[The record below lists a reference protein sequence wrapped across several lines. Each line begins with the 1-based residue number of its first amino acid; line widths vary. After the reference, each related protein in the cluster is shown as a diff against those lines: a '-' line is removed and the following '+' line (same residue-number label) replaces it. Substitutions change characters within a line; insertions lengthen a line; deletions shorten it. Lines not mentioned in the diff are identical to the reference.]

1 MQYLTIMSINT
12 KSQIFQSGN
21 SNRWVRFKWVGRF
34 LLLFLALAVVVVVV
48 ALKNTYSPSIPLESR
63 AIKKVLSDSI
73 PAYRESAM
81 GRQYRGFRSQIQD
94 IWKKGKGCGQK
105 DSVLNLSSTP
115 IFSDSLGIRAGFYV
129 TWYNQSFTSLKKNI
143 SKLNLVIPEW
153 FFIDPTA
160 DTLYSKMDDRA
171 YNLIKASGVKVMPM
185 LSNYY
190 KDKFNGASLHRILNS
205 PAKQT
210 RLIDDIV
217 RLLKQNSFSG
227 INVDFEELEETK
239 NENLSKFQKDLY
251 TRLHSEGLLVTQNV
265 MPFNEDYN
273 YTELSKYNDYIF
285 LMAYDEHSETT
296 KAGPICSQKWI
307 EAAVGNLCKKVTP
320 SKVVL
325 NIAAYGFDW
334 SKDTCEKV
342 TYQEALATAR
352 ESDGIVDFDNDTYN
366 LHYKYYDGKD
376 QIHEV
381 HFVDAATNFNTL
393 RYVTEYGLA
402 GTALWHLGAEDN
414 RLWDFYD
421 KPMTKGFLKSFDF
434 KEFSNVSSTT
444 APDFIGEGEI
454 LEMIATP
461 TPGHITPQVDYE
473 DMLITEETYDKLPST
488 YIVKKWGKNTNRK
501 LVLTFDDG
509 PDPIYTKEILDT
521 LAYYHVPAAFFVVGI
536 QAERN
541 IPLIKR
547 IMREGHEIGNHT
559 FTHPNIAEVSP
570 NRALLEMDATRLL
583 IECITG
589 KSTVMFRAPFN
600 ADSDPEKS
608 EEMVPIALSRQR
620 NYITVGESID
630 PEDWQKD
637 EIPNFNQDTIF
648 NRVLTIFNKHLADN
662 DTANIILLHDA
673 GGTDRKST
681 VLATGMII
689 RYFQSKG
696 YTFTTVADL
705 LGKKPEDLMPPV
717 PKGSGYTLLQFNYFI
732 AEAGYMGGTLLNS
745 LFLVF
750 IAMGLLRL
758 IAITTLAIK
767 QKNKEKKLIFPTI
780 DRALLPKVSIIVP
793 AYNEEV
799 NAVNSMHNLLR
810 CDYPSFEVIF
820 VDDGSKDNTYA
831 NVLEAFKDHPKV
843 QVFTKPNGGKS
854 SALNFGIEQTS
865 SEFVVCIDADT
876 KLLPDAISKMMR
888 HFYNPLVGAVAG
900 VVKAGNEV
908 NIITKWQSL
917 EYTISQNFDRK
928 AFAYLNAIT
937 VVPGAIG
944 AFRKDALEKA
954 GGFTT
959 DTLAEDCDLSIRILR
974 EGYIIANEPHA
985 VAMTE
990 VPESVRQFMKQRFR
1004 WSFGVMQTFWKHKD
1018 ALFNNQYK
1026 SLGWVALPD
1035 LLLFKYFIPLFTP
1048 LADVLMIIGL
1058 LSDNAAKIGIYYLIF
1073 TAVDVL
1079 IASVTF
1085 ALEKEKPGKL
1095 VWIIPQRIIYR
1106 WLMIVVLFRAI
1117 KRALKGE
1124 LQHWGVLKRTGN
1136 VKEIETK

>member
-1 MQYLTIMSINT
+1 
-12 KSQIFQSGN
+12 
-21 SNRWVRFKWVGRF
+21 
-34 LLLFLALAVVVVVV
+34 
-48 ALKNTYSPSIPLESR
+48 
-63 AIKKVLSDSI
+63 
-73 PAYRESAM
+73 
-81 GRQYRGFRSQIQD
+81 
-94 IWKKGKGCGQK
+94 
-105 DSVLNLSSTP
+105 
-115 IFSDSLGIRAGFYV
+115 
-129 TWYNQSFTSLKKNI
+129 
-143 SKLNLVIPEW
+143 
-153 FFIDPTA
+153 
-160 DTLYSKMDDRA
+160 MDDRA
-171 YNLIKASGVKVMPM
+171 FNLIKASGVKVMPM

-190 KDKFNGASLHRILNS
+190 KDNFNGASLHRILNS
-205 PAKQT
+205 PAKEKK
-210 RLIDDIV
+210 LIDDIIRV
-217 RLLKQNSFSG
+217 LKENNFAG
-227 INVDFEELEETK
+227 VNVDFEELQETK

-251 TRLHSEGLLVTQNV
+251 SRLHAEGLLVTQNV

-296 KAGPICSQKWI
+296 KAGPICSQKWV
-307 EAAVGNLCKKVTP
+307 EAAVENLCKNVTP

-334 SKDTCEKV
+334 SKDTVEKV

-366 LHYKYYDGKD
+366 LHFQYYDGKD

-393 RYVTEYGLA
+393 RYATEYGLA

-414 RLWDFYD
+414 RIWDFYN
-421 KPMTKGFLKSFDF
+421 KPMTKSFLKDFDF

-454 LEMIATP
+454 LDMIATP
-461 TPGHITPQVDYE
+461 TEGHITPKIDY
-473 DMLITEETYDKLPST
+473 DNMLITEEKYDKLPST
-488 YIVKKWGKNTNRK
+488 YVVKKWGKNTQKK
-501 LVLTFDDG
+501 LVLTYDDG
-509 PDPIYTKEILDT
+509 PDPIYTREILDT
-521 LAYYHVPAAFFVVGI
+521 LAYYHVPAAFFMVGI

-541 IPLIKR
+541 IPLVKR
-547 IMREGHEIGNHT
+547 VLSEGHEIGNHT

-589 KSTVMFRAPFN
+589 KSTILFRAPFN
-600 ADSDPEKS
+600 ADSDPEKA

-637 EIPNFNQDTIF
+637 EVPNFNADTIL
-648 NRVLTIFNKHLADN
+648 NRVITIFNKHLAEN

-673 GGTDRKST
+673 GGSDRKST

-689 RYFQSKG
+689 RYFHNRG
-696 YTFTTVADL
+696 YTFTSIADL
-705 LGKKPEDLMPPV
+705 LGKSKDELMPPV
-717 PKGSGYTLLQFNYFI
+717 PKGSGYALLQMNYFL
-732 AEAGYMGGTLLNS
+732 AEAGYIGGTLLNS

-750 IAMGLLRL
+750 IALGLLRL
-758 IAITTLAIK
+758 IAITYMAIK
-767 QKNKEKKLIFPTI
+767 QKNKEKKMVYPLI
-780 DRALLPKVSIIVP
+780 DRSLLPKVSIIVP
-793 AYNEEV
+793 AFNEEV
-799 NAVNSMHNLLR
+799 NAVSSMQNLLR
-810 CDYPSFEVIF
+810 CVYPAFEIIF
-820 VDDGSKDNTYA
+820 VDDGSKDSTYTIV
-831 NVLEAFKDHPKV
+831 NEAFKDNPLV
-843 QVFTKPNGGKS
+843 RVFTKPNGGKS
-854 SALNFGIEQTS
+854 SALNFGIEQSDT
-865 SEFVVCIDADT
+865 EFVVCIDADT

-888 HFYNPLVGAVAG
+888 HFTDPKIGAVAG

-928 AFAYLNAIT
+928 AFAYLNCIT

-944 AFRKDALEKA
+944 AFRKEALERA

-974 EGYIIANEPHA
+974 EGYIIQNESHA

-990 VPESVRQFMKQRFR
+990 VPESVKQFMKQRFR

-1018 ALFNNQYK
+1018 ALFNNKYK
-1026 SLGWVALPD
+1026 TLGWVALPD

-1058 LSDNAAKIGIYYLIF
+1058 LSDNAAKIGVYYLIF

-1095 VWIIPQRIIYR
+1095 IWIIPQRIIYR

-1124 LQHWGVLKRTGN
+1124 LQNWGVLKRTGN
-1136 VKEIETK
+1136 VKDIEEG

>member
-1 MQYLTIMSINT
+1 MSNSI
-12 KSQIFQSGN
+12 KSQVFQSKN
-21 SNRWVRFKWVGRF
+21 SSRWQSFKWAGRF
-34 LLLFLALAVVVVVV
+34 LLLFLVLAIVVVFI
-48 ALKNTYSPSIPLESR
+48 ALKNPYAPTIPLESR
-63 AIKKVLSDSI
+63 AIKKVLTDSI
-73 PAYRESAM
+73 PSYRESKM

-94 IWKKGKGCGQK
+94 LWKMGKGQGQK
-105 DSVLNLSSTP
+105 DSVLNLSTTS
-115 IFSDSLGIRAGFYV
+115 IFSDSLGIRAAFYV

-143 SKLNLVIPEW
+143 SKINLVIPEW
-153 FFIDPTA
+153 FFIDPDA
-160 DTLYSKMDDRA
+160 DTLYSKMDERA
-171 YNLIKASGVKVMPM
+171 FNLIKASGVKVMPM

-190 KDKFNGASLHRILNS
+190 KDNFNGASLHRILNS
-205 PAKQT
+205 PTKEKK
-210 RLIDDIV
+210 LIEDLIKV
-217 RLLKQNSFSG
+217 LKQNNFAG
-227 INVDFEELEETK
+227 VNVDFEELQETH

-251 TRLHSEGLLVTQNV
+251 TRLHAEGLLVTQNV

-273 YTELSKYNDYIF
+273 YTELSKFNDYIF

-296 KAGPICSQKWI
+296 KAGPICSQKWV
-307 EAAVGNLCKKVTP
+307 EAAVENLCKKVTP

-334 SKDTCEKV
+334 SKDTVEKV

-366 LHYKYYDGKD
+366 LHFQYYDGKD

-393 RYVTEYGLA
+393 RYATEYGLA

-414 RLWDFYD
+414 RIWDFYD
-421 KPMTKGFLKSFDF
+421 KPMTKSFLKDFDF

-454 LEMIATP
+454 LDMIATP
-461 TPGHITPQVDYE
+461 TEGHITPQIDY
-473 DMLITEETYDKLPST
+473 DNMLITEETYDKLPST
-488 YIVKKWGKNTNRK
+488 YVVKKWGKNTQKK
-501 LVLTFDDG
+501 LVLTYDDG
-509 PDPIYTKEILDT
+509 PDPIYTREILDT
-521 LAYYHVPAAFFVVGI
+521 LAYYHVPAAFFLVGI

-541 IPLIKR
+541 IPLVKR
-547 IMREGHEIGNHT
+547 ELSEGHEIGNHT

-570 NRALLEMDATRLL
+570 SRALLEMDATRLL

-589 KSTVMFRAPFN
+589 KSTILFRAPFN
-600 ADSDPEKS
+600 ADSDPEKA

-637 EIPNFNQDTIF
+637 EVPNFNADTIF
-648 NRVLTIFNKHLADN
+648 NRVVTIFNKHIAEN

-673 GGTDRKST
+673 GGSDRKST
-681 VLATGMII
+681 VQATGMII

-696 YTFTTVADL
+696 YSFTTIADL
-705 LGKKPEDLMPPV
+705 LGKSKDELMPPV
-717 PKGSGYTLLQFNYFI
+717 PKGNGYTLLQMNYFL
-732 AEAGYMGGTLLNS
+732 AEAGYVGGTLLNS

-750 IAMGLLRL
+750 IALGLLRL
-758 IAITTLAIK
+758 IAITYMAIK
-767 QKNKEKKLIFPTI
+767 QKNKEKKKVYPII
-780 DRALLPKVSIIVP
+780 DPLLLPKVSIIVP
-793 AYNEEV
+793 AFNEEV
-799 NAVNSMHNLLR
+799 NAVSSLHNLLR
-810 CDYPSFEVIF
+810 CDYPSFEIIF
-820 VDDGSKDNTYA
+820 VDDGSKDSTYSI
-831 NVLEAFKDHPKV
+831 VDEAFKNNPSVK
-843 QVFTKPNGGKS
+843 VFTKPNGGKS
-854 SALNFGIEQTS
+854 SALNFGIEQTNT
-865 SEFVVCIDADT
+865 EFVVCIDADT

-888 HFYNPLVGAVAG
+888 HFTDPAIGAVAG

-928 AFAYLNAIT
+928 AFAYLNCIT

-944 AFRKDALEKA
+944 AFRKEALVRA

-959 DTLAEDCDLSIRILR
+959 DTLAEDCDLSIRILK
-974 EGYIIANEPHA
+974 EGYVIQNEAHS

-990 VPESVRQFMKQRFR
+990 VPETVKQFMKQRFR

-1018 ALFNNQYK
+1018 ALFNNKYK

-1073 TAVDVL
+1073 TAVDVM

-1095 VWIIPQRIIYR
+1095 IWIIPQRIIYR
-1106 WLMIVVLFRAI
+1106 WLMIIVLFRAI

-1124 LQHWGVLKRTGN
+1124 LQNWGVLKRTGN
-1136 VKEIETK
+1136 VKDIAEG

>member
-1 MQYLTIMSINT
+1 MSNSI
-12 KSQIFQSGN
+12 KSQVFQSKN
-21 SNRWVRFKWVGRF
+21 SSRWQSFKWAGRF
-34 LLLFLALAVVVVVV
+34 LLLFLVLAIVVVFI
-48 ALKNTYSPSIPLESR
+48 ALKNPYAPTIPLESR
-63 AIKKVLSDSI
+63 AIKKVLTDSI
-73 PAYRESAM
+73 PSYRESKM

-94 IWKKGKGCGQK
+94 LWKMGKGQGQK
-105 DSVLNLSSTP
+105 DSVLNLSTTS
-115 IFSDSLGIRAGFYV
+115 IFSDSLGIRAAFYV

-143 SKLNLVIPEW
+143 SKINLVIPEW
-153 FFIDPTA
+153 FFIDPDA
-160 DTLYSKMDDRA
+160 DTLYSKMDERA
-171 YNLIKASGVKVMPM
+171 FNLIKASGVKVMPM

-190 KDKFNGASLHRILNS
+190 KDNFNGASLHRILNS
-205 PAKQT
+205 PTKEKK
-210 RLIDDIV
+210 LIEDLIKV
-217 RLLKQNSFSG
+217 LKQNNFAG
-227 INVDFEELEETK
+227 VNVDFEELQETH

-251 TRLHSEGLLVTQNV
+251 TRLHAEGLLVTQNV

-273 YTELSKYNDYIF
+273 YTELSKFNDYIF

-296 KAGPICSQKWI
+296 KAGPICSQKWV
-307 EAAVGNLCKKVTP
+307 EAAVENLCKKVTP

-334 SKDTCEKV
+334 SKDTVEKV

-366 LHYKYYDGKD
+366 LHFQYYDGKD

-393 RYVTEYGLA
+393 RYATEYGLA

-414 RLWDFYD
+414 RIWDFYD
-421 KPMTKGFLKSFDF
+421 KPMTKSFLKDFDF

-454 LEMIATP
+454 LDMIATP
-461 TPGHITPQVDYE
+461 TEGHITPQIDY
-473 DMLITEETYDKLPST
+473 DNMLITEETYDKLPST
-488 YIVKKWGKNTNRK
+488 YVVKKWGKNTQKK
-501 LVLTFDDG
+501 LVLTYDDG
-509 PDPIYTKEILDT
+509 PDPIYTREILDT
-521 LAYYHVPAAFFVVGI
+521 LAYYHVPAAFFLVGI

-541 IPLIKR
+541 IPLVKR
-547 IMREGHEIGNHT
+547 ELSEGHEIGNHT

-570 NRALLEMDATRLL
+570 SRALLEMDATRLL

-589 KSTVMFRAPFN
+589 KSTILFRAPFN
-600 ADSDPEKS
+600 ADSDPEKA

-637 EIPNFNQDTIF
+637 EVPNFNADTIF
-648 NRVLTIFNKHLADN
+648 NRVVTIFNKHIAEN

-673 GGTDRKST
+673 GGSDRKST
-681 VLATGMII
+681 VQATGMII
-689 RYFQSKG
+689 RYFQNKG
-696 YTFTTVADL
+696 YSFTTIADL
-705 LGKKPEDLMPPV
+705 LGKSKDELMPPV
-717 PKGSGYTLLQFNYFI
+717 PKGNGYTLLQMNYFL
-732 AEAGYMGGTLLNS
+732 AEAGYVGGTLLNS

-750 IAMGLLRL
+750 IALGLLRL
-758 IAITTLAIK
+758 IAITYMAIK
-767 QKNKEKKLIFPTI
+767 QKNKEKKKVYPII
-780 DRALLPKVSIIVP
+780 DPLLLPKVSIIVP
-793 AYNEEV
+793 AFNEEV
-799 NAVNSMHNLLR
+799 NAVSSLHNLLR
-810 CDYPSFEVIF
+810 CDYPSFEIIF
-820 VDDGSKDNTYA
+820 VDDGSKDSTYSI
-831 NVLEAFKDHPKV
+831 VDEAFKNNPSVK
-843 QVFTKPNGGKS
+843 VFTKPNGGKS
-854 SALNFGIEQTS
+854 SALNFGIEQTNT
-865 SEFVVCIDADT
+865 EFVVCIDADT

-888 HFYNPLVGAVAG
+888 HFTDPAIGAVAG

-928 AFAYLNAIT
+928 AFAYLNCIT

-944 AFRKDALEKA
+944 AFRKEALVRA

-959 DTLAEDCDLSIRILR
+959 DTLAEDCDLSIRILK
-974 EGYIIANEPHA
+974 EGYVIQNEAHS

-990 VPESVRQFMKQRFR
+990 VPETVKQFMKQRFR

-1018 ALFNNQYK
+1018 ALFNNKYK

-1095 VWIIPQRIIYR
+1095 IWIIPQRIIYR
-1106 WLMIVVLFRAI
+1106 WLMIIVLFRAI

-1124 LQHWGVLKRTGN
+1124 LQNWGVLKRTGN
-1136 VKEIETK
+1136 VKDIAEG

>member
-1 MQYLTIMSINT
+1 MSNSI
-12 KSQIFQSGN
+12 KSQVFQSKN
-21 SNRWVRFKWVGRF
+21 SSRWQSFKWAGRF
-34 LLLFLALAVVVVVV
+34 LLLFLVLAIVVVFI
-48 ALKNTYSPSIPLESR
+48 ALKNPYAPTIPLESR
-63 AIKKVLSDSI
+63 AIKKVLTDSI
-73 PAYRESAM
+73 PSYRESKM

-94 IWKKGKGCGQK
+94 LWKMGKGQGQK
-105 DSVLNLSSTP
+105 DSVLNLSTTS
-115 IFSDSLGIRAGFYV
+115 IFSDSLGIRAAFYV

-143 SKLNLVIPEW
+143 SKINLVIPEW
-153 FFIDPTA
+153 FFIDPDA
-160 DTLYSKMDDRA
+160 DTLYSKMDERA
-171 YNLIKASGVKVMPM
+171 FNLIKASGVKVMPM

-190 KDKFNGASLHRILNS
+190 KDNFNGASLHRILNS
-205 PAKQT
+205 PTKEKK
-210 RLIDDIV
+210 LIEDLIKV
-217 RLLKQNSFSG
+217 LKQNNFAG
-227 INVDFEELEETK
+227 VNVDFEELQETQ

-251 TRLHSEGLLVTQNV
+251 TRLHAEGLLVTQNV

-273 YTELSKYNDYIF
+273 YTELSKFNDYIF

-296 KAGPICSQKWI
+296 KAGPICSQKWV
-307 EAAVGNLCKKVTP
+307 EAAVENLCKKVTP

-334 SKDTCEKV
+334 SKDTVEKV

-366 LHYKYYDGKD
+366 LHFQYYDGKD

-393 RYVTEYGLA
+393 RYATEYGLA

-414 RLWDFYD
+414 RIWDFYD
-421 KPMTKGFLKSFDF
+421 KPMTKSFLKDFDF

-454 LEMIATP
+454 LDMIATP
-461 TPGHITPQVDYE
+461 TEGHITPQIDY
-473 DMLITEETYDKLPST
+473 DNMLITEETYDKLPST
-488 YIVKKWGKNTNRK
+488 YVVKKWGKNTQKK
-501 LVLTFDDG
+501 LVLTYDDG
-509 PDPIYTKEILDT
+509 PDPIYTREILDT
-521 LAYYHVPAAFFVVGI
+521 LAYYHIPAAFFLVGI

-541 IPLIKR
+541 IPLVKR
-547 IMREGHEIGNHT
+547 ELSEGHEIGNHT

-570 NRALLEMDATRLL
+570 SRALLEMDATRLL

-589 KSTVMFRAPFN
+589 KSTILFRAPFN
-600 ADSDPEKS
+600 ADSDPEKA

-637 EIPNFNQDTIF
+637 EVPNFNADTIF
-648 NRVLTIFNKHLADN
+648 NRVVTIFNKHIAEN

-673 GGTDRKST
+673 GGSDRKST
-681 VLATGMII
+681 VQATGMII

-696 YTFTTVADL
+696 YSFTTIADL
-705 LGKKPEDLMPPV
+705 LGKSKDELMPPV
-717 PKGSGYTLLQFNYFI
+717 PKGNGYTLLQMNYFL
-732 AEAGYMGGTLLNS
+732 AEAGYVGGTLLNS

-750 IAMGLLRL
+750 IALGLLRL
-758 IAITTLAIK
+758 IAITYMAIK
-767 QKNKEKKLIFPTI
+767 QKNKEKKKVYPII
-780 DRALLPKVSIIVP
+780 DPLLLPKVSIIVP
-793 AYNEEV
+793 AFNEEV
-799 NAVNSMHNLLR
+799 NAVSSLHNLLR
-810 CDYPSFEVIF
+810 CDYPSFEIIF
-820 VDDGSKDNTYA
+820 VDDGSKDSTYSI
-831 NVLEAFKDHPKV
+831 VDEAFKNNPSVK
-843 QVFTKPNGGKS
+843 VFTKPNGGKS
-854 SALNFGIEQTS
+854 SALNFGIEQTNT
-865 SEFVVCIDADT
+865 EFVVCIDADT

-888 HFYNPLVGAVAG
+888 HFTDPAIGAVAG

-928 AFAYLNAIT
+928 AFAYLNCIT

-944 AFRKDALEKA
+944 AFRKEALVRA

-959 DTLAEDCDLSIRILR
+959 DTLAEDCDLSIRILK
-974 EGYIIANEPHA
+974 EGYVIQNEAHS

-990 VPESVRQFMKQRFR
+990 VPETVKQFMKQRFR

-1018 ALFNNQYK
+1018 ALFNNKYK

-1073 TAVDVL
+1073 TAVDVM

-1095 VWIIPQRIIYR
+1095 IWIIPQRIIYR
-1106 WLMIVVLFRAI
+1106 WLMIIVLFRAI

-1124 LQHWGVLKRTGN
+1124 LQNWGVLKRTGN
-1136 VKEIETK
+1136 VKDIAEG